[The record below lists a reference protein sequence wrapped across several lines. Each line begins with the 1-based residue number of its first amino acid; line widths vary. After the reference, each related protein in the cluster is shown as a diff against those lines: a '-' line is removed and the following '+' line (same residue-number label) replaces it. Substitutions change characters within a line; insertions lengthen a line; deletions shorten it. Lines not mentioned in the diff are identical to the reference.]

1 MLLEFSCANFRSIHK
16 KCTLSMVAQKITDE
30 PKNNVT
36 CINSK
41 LSILKTSAIYG
52 ANSSGKS
59 NVLNAFS
66 LMIWHI
72 MNSVKLNE
80 GDELHFEPFKLSSYM
95 DEPTFYEVKFILN
108 NQIYR
113 YGFEHNDKKIVNE
126 WLYSSIIGNKKD
138 IVLFIRNED
147 GIGVN
152 EKKYPEGVDKEESTV
167 ENRLFLSLCA
177 QLNGDISKQIIEKF
191 RTFNV
196 ISGINSNR
204 YATYS
209 KIMLHKHLSGYEN
222 AIDFFKSLQ
231 LGFDSI
237 QTREKEFDDSSLPSD
252 IPNEIRKGLIN
263 EFKNKKNIEL
273 YSEHKIYDKK
283 GNIVGSTFFDI
294 NEAESAGTKKI
305 IQLSGPIFDTLNN
318 GFILC
323 IDEIDA
329 KMHPLISQFIVN
341 LFNDPKKNTKNAQ
354 LIFTTHDTHLLSSKM
369 LRRDQIW
376 FTEKDATEQTDL
388 YNMMDI
394 ELPDGS
400 KPRSDANY
408 KRNYIAGRYGAIP
421 YIINE

>member
-1 MLLEFSCANFRSIHK
+1 
-16 KCTLSMVAQKITDE
+16 MVAQKITDE
-30 PKNNVT
+30 PKNNIANV
-36 CINSK
+36 NDK
-41 LSILKTSAIYG
+41 LNILKTAAIYG

-66 LMIWHI
+66 SMVWHI
-72 MNSVKLNE
+72 MNSVRLNE
-80 GDELHFEPFKLSSYM
+80 GDELFYNPFRLSTTQN
-95 DEPTFYEVKFILN
+95 EPTFYEAKFVLN

-113 YGFEHNDKKIVNE
+113 YGFEHNDTEIVSE
-126 WLYSSIIGNKKD
+126 WLFTSPNINKKEY
-138 IVLFIRNED
+138 VLFLRNED

-152 EKKYPEGVDKEESTV
+152 ENTFLEGVEKEESTV
-167 ENRLFLSLCA
+167 NNRLFLSLCA

-196 ISGINSNR
+196 ISGINSDKYDSFSR
-204 YATYS
+204 L
-209 KIMLHKHLSGYEN
+209 MLHKHLDGYED
-222 AIDFFKSLQ
+222 AIKFYKNIDLGFKSI
-231 LGFDSI
+231 GTI
-237 QTREKEFDDSSLPSD
+237 EKEVD
-252 IPNEIRKGLIN
+252 IPENLPYYIKKGLTS
-263 EFKNKKNIEL
+263 KLKGRKSIEL
-273 YSEHKIYDKK
+273 QSEHNVYDKK
-283 GNIVGSTFFDI
+283 GNIVDTILFNFD
-294 NEAESAGTKKI
+294 EAESDGTKKI
-305 IQLSGPIFDTLNN
+305 IQLSGPIFDSLNE
-318 GFILC
+318 GFVLC

-329 KMHPLISQFIVN
+329 KMHPLISQFIIN
-341 LFNDPKKNTKNAQ
+341 LFNDPEKNTKNAQ

-376 FTEKDATEQTDL
+376 FTEKDTTEQTDL

>member
-16 KCTLSMVAQKITDE
+16 VCTLSMVAQKITDE
-30 PKNNVT
+30 PKNNIAY
-36 CINSK
+36 INNK
-41 LSILKTSAIYG
+41 LNVLKTAAIYG

-59 NVLNAFS
+59 NVLNAFAA
-66 LMIWHI
+66 MIWHI
-72 MNSVKLNE
+72 MHSVSLNE
-80 GDELHFEPFKLSSYM
+80 GDELFYEPFKLSSTQIK
-95 DEPTFYEVKFILN
+95 PTYYEARYILN

-113 YGFEHNDKKIVNE
+113 YGFEHNNTKIISE
-126 WLYSSIIGNKKD
+126 WLYTSPIGNKKEQ
-138 IVLFIRNED
+138 VLFVRNED

-152 EKKYPEGVDKEESTV
+152 EKTFPEGIDKEENTV

-177 QLNGDISKQIIEKF
+177 QLNGSLSKQIIEKF

-196 ISGINSNR
+196 ISGINSNN
-204 YATYS
+204 YESYS
-209 KIMLHKHLSGYEN
+209 KIMLHKHLEGYED
-222 AIDFFKSLQ
+222 AISFYKNIDLGFKS
-231 LGFDSI
+231 I
-237 QTREKEFDDSSLPSD
+237 ETMEKEVD
-252 IPNEIRKGLIN
+252 IPENLPYYLKKGLTSK
-263 EFKNKKNIEL
+263 FKGKKSIEL
-273 YSEHKIYDKK
+273 QSEHNVYDKN
-283 GNIVGSTFFDI
+283 GNIVNTVLFNFD
-294 NEAESAGTKKI
+294 EAESEGTKKL
-305 IQLSGPIFDTLNN
+305 IQLSGPIFDTLNR
-318 GFILC
+318 GLVLC
-323 IDEIDA
+323 VDEIDA

-341 LFNDPKKNTKNAQ
+341 LFNDPEKNTKNAQ